1 MLLGQE
7 DVPCGSVCE
16 MATAW
21 SASQCVSQ
29 QLPPECCLTALSASS
44 VIVPLLRSGVHCRS
58 EADKGLR
65 IPSQHWEPAMCCP
78 GGISKGHQPAPSQH
92 IPAPTPSIKFCIRV
106 ISAAAHVQGSCTFFF
121 CTPFCSMLHL
131 STLGHT
137 PAHFVLCSMFG
148 AASHSSA
155 APHVSV
161 AAPRMPCT
169 APQTCLYPCRDV
181 DTPGSL
187 LSFGGTG
194 LWDLGA
200 QNMDPPSF
208 IQRLVP
214 QFPPQFTHLVQ
225 MGTPSG
231 DRNVEW
237 GHPLLELW

>member
-92 IPAPTPSIKFCIRV
+92 IPAPTPSIKFCTRV

-121 CTPFCSMLHL
+121 VPPFAPRYTFPHLATHLH
-131 STLGHT
+131 TLCCALCLVLHPTAVLHPMYLLLHPECPALLPRPAST
-137 PAHFVLCSMFG
+137 PAGM
-148 AASHSSA
+148 
-155 APHVSV
+155 
-161 AAPRMPCT
+161 
-169 APQTCLYPCRDV
+169 
-181 DTPGSL
+181 
-187 LSFGGTG
+187 
-194 LWDLGA
+194 
-200 QNMDPPSF
+200 
-208 IQRLVP
+208 
-214 QFPPQFTHLVQ
+214 
-225 MGTPSG
+225 
-231 DRNVEW
+231 
-237 GHPLLELW
+237 